1 MQNNGSRASPT
12 TCHVLNSMLSL
23 ACISG
28 LGDMQCG
35 MGHSTPP
42 GTFHTLVNTANGV
55 LTGPLMLGNPHSGAG
70 GGGS

>member
-1 MQNNGSRASPT
+1 MGHVHRPP
-12 TCHVLNSMLSL
+12 HVLNPMLSL

-42 GTFHTLVNTANGV
+42 GTFHTLVNAQSERAFAV
-55 LTGPLMLGNPHSGAG
+55 FML
-70 GGGS
+70 